1 MSPPDRTGPPDV
13 TVCIPAWQAAGF
25 IDRTLACARAQTHA
39 SVRIVVSVDLGDDD
53 TAARCQHHAREDE
66 RIEVLVQPR
75 RLGWADNTNA
85 ALDRV
90 ETEFFCLY
98 FHDDILRPDFVAR
111 LLGQLRADPE
121 AVAAYCDVREFGDR
135 QDLVTG
141 TPYPGPAVD
150 RVLKMLGPQ
159 RGAPLRALTRSRL
172 LDGGLRFPA
181 VPGQGF
187 WRWYPYLVKLAAAGP
202 LLHVPEALYERWI
215 RTDGLTGSWQRVSRE
230 ALVEGQRASL
240 AICLDEIDRAAA
252 DPGERA
258 LLRYALYLFTMA
270 WTRRAELAGGF
281 TTPLPAGDLAPA
293 FADIAAPVREG
304 LPGHLRSWLEAG
316 ETDLQNAENR
326 LAEIRSRRHGPA

>member
-1 MSPPDRTGPPDV
+1 MKRRGDADV

-39 SVRIVVSVDLGDDD
+39 SLRILVSVDLGDDD
-53 TAARCQHHAREDE
+53 TAARCQRHAHEDD

-85 ALDRV
+85 ALARV

-98 FHDDILRPDFVAR
+98 FHDDILRPDYVER
-111 LLGQLRADPE
+111 LLRALRAEPG

-135 QDLVTG
+135 DGLITG
-141 TPYPGPAVD
+141 APYSGAAVD
-150 RVLKMLGPQ
+150 RLLKMLGPQ
-159 RGAPLRALTRSRL
+159 RGAPLRALTRRRL
-172 LDGGLRFPA
+172 LDEGLRFPA

-187 WRWYPYLVKLAAAGP
+187 WRWYPYLVTLAAAGP

-215 RTDGLTGSWQRVSRE
+215 RADGLTASWQHVSRE

-240 AICLDEIDRAAA
+240 AICLDVFDRAAA

-258 LLRYALYLFTMA
+258 LLRYALYLFTLA

-281 TTPLPAGDLAPA
+281 AAPIAAAELAAA
-293 FADIAAPVREG
+293 FADIAAPAPEG
-304 LPGHLRSWLEAG
+304 LPEHVRAWLATGEADLR
-316 ETDLQNAENR
+316 NAERR
-326 LAEIRSRRHGPA
+326 LAEYRGRSLGQA